1 VAGSRRRAYHRVVW
15 RIEPRGSSP
24 GTTLVRDVAP
34 AEHLAQ
40 DAPVAALSG
49 GGLRELQQRDLG
61 RRGAG

>member
-1 VAGSRRRAYHRVVW
+1 
-15 RIEPRGSSP
+15 
-24 GTTLVRDVAP
+24 VRDVAP

-49 GGLRELQQRDLG
+49 VGLRELRQRDLG